1 MQQQQRRLYAS
12 VIGVVAVLAI
22 ATTLLPWVSLDMLG
36 TKVTWNGLGQTSDLA
51 FSERGIGPHAYG
63 WWVVAAAFVAILST
77 GLLLSSSAVARTAT
91 APALW
96 LTAAAALAATAVPIT
111 ALADPP
117 WLIGDFVVDIGA
129 QNLAELIGREFLV
142 VPVLSFTI
150 GALVILA
157 LLAIATALMV
167 RPIRMRIRVSIDRGT
182 EKKPTKAA
190 PARTVVIDDEP
201 ELDDA
206 PKTAAEPDVESDT
219 EADQPDEDETATRS
233 AGSPPSA

>member
-51 FSERGIGPHAYG
+51 FSERGIGPHSFG

-77 GLLLSSSAVARTAT
+77 GLLLSSSTVARTAT

-96 LTAAAALAATAVPIT
+96 LTAAAALAAAAVPIT
-111 ALADPP
+111 ALVDPP

-182 EKKPTKAA
+182 EKKPATAA
-190 PARTVVIDDEP
+190 PARTVVIDD
-201 ELDDA
+201 D
-206 PKTAAEPDVESDT
+206 
-219 EADQPDEDETATRS
+219 DETATRS